1 MKKVFIPTSFI
12 VIFVLIFSLY
22 CYLNQNY
29 ETPIL
34 MYHSLDAE
42 RVNNYAAV
50 APENFLKQMKYI
62 SNHNHQVISLQRYC
76 QLRSQ
81 GEPIPK
87 KSVVLTFDDG
97 HKDNL
102 VAFKILEQLG
112 YPATFFIIPSKLNKS
127 GYLSRADITRALKNP
142 KIKIGSHTLN
152 EAYLPSLEGPELKK
166 EIFGSKQRLKEL
178 FNQEI
183 RTISYTIG
191 GFNQEILKE
200 VEAAGYLCACTTN
213 RGFSKEL
220 SAFTLR
226 RIKVTNRD
234 SGIRLW
240 AKLSGFYNAFRKPKH
255 PY

>member
-1 MKKVFIPTSFI
+1 MKKIFIPTSFI

-62 SNHNHQVISLQRYC
+62 SNHNYQVISLQRYC
-76 QLRSQ
+76 QLRKE
-81 GEPIPK
+81 GEPIPRR
-87 KSVVLTFDDG
+87 SVVLTFDDG

-102 VAFKILEQLG
+102 VAFKILEELEF
-112 YPATFFIIPSKLNKS
+112 PATFFIIFSKINKPR
-127 GYLSRADITRALKNP
+127 YLSRADIKLGLKNP
-142 KIKIGSHTLN
+142 KIKIGSHTLS
-152 EAYLPSLEGPELKK
+152 EAYLPDLEGLELKK
-166 EIFGSKQRLKEL
+166 EIFDSKQRLEGL

-183 RTISYTIG
+183 KTISYTIG
-191 GFNQEILKE
+191 GFNQETLSE

-220 SAFTLR
+220 TDFTLR